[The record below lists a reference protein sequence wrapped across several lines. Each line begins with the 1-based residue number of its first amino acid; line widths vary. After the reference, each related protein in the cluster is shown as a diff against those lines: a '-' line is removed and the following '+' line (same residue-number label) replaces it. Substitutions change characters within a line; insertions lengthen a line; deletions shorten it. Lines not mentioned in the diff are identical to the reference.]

1 MPLRLS
7 AIREARRQVVYTA
20 AAMPSLPIC
29 RLRWLLPLV
38 AGWVPA
44 VSVGDPHTRAD
55 PAFEGVV
62 RLEIADGP
70 EAGGRLRLL
79 ETFALRDAEGRRWEA
94 PAGALVSGVG
104 VPPALRHLFDDR
116 DAGTPLRKAAVLR
129 DAVAA
134 LRTVGWK
141 TVARVY
147 HDASRA
153 ELASEPEAKALYAAW
168 YAGGLRWEPRGSS
181 CYSRCHASAP
191 DLVWHADLRD
201 VDLQPVLA
209 WIWSDDP
216 GLDAIDARLDALMQR
231 PGPHLFAQPR

>member
-1 MPLRLS
+1 MPF
-7 AIREARRQVVYTA
+7 
-20 AAMPSLPIC
+20 LPIF
-29 RLRWLLPLV
+29 RLRCWLPLF
-38 AGWVPA
+38 AGLVPA
-44 VSVGDPHTRAD
+44 VSAGDPPVRAA

-62 RLEIADGP
+62 RLEIADDP

-94 PAGALVSGVG
+94 PAGTLVSGAA
-104 VPPALRHLFDDR
+104 VPPSLRHLFDDL

-134 LRTVGWK
+134 ARTFGWK

-168 YAGGLRWEPRGSS
+168 YAGGLRWEARGSS
-181 CYSRCHASAP
+181 CYTRCHASAP
-191 DLVWHADLRD
+191 DLVWRADLRD

-216 GLDAIDARLDALMQR
+216 DLDAIDARLDALVQR